1 MRRPEMRLRKMLAP
15 KSRIS
20 RASMKEKKADPEKE
34 MKPLQRY
41 RGCLMG
47 LAAGDALGAAIE
59 FEAPGSFRPSADGE
73 MT

>member
-1 MRRPEMRLRKMLAP
+1 MRLRKMLAP

-20 RASMKEKKADPEKE
+20 RASMKEKQADPEKE
-34 MKPLQRY
+34 MKPAQRY

-59 FEAPGSFRPSADGE
+59 FEAPGSFRPSTDGE

>member
-1 MRRPEMRLRKMLAP
+1 
-15 KSRIS
+15 
-20 RASMKEKKADPEKE
+20 
-34 MKPLQRY
+34 MKPAQRY

-47 LAAGDALGAAIE
+47 LAAGDALAAAIE